1 MTKYKI
7 EDRTNLIIHQS
18 KKYNVKFILI
28 PENEDKREILKKVF
42 KILKEGTYCVSIE
55 GKLSSGEVELENVT
69 ITVFVDGNIIL
80 KNEGIEISGEYKV
93 EY

>member
-28 PENEDKREILKKVF
+28 PENEDKREMLKKVLRC
-42 KILKEGTYCVSIE
+42 LKKERIVFLLKVS
-55 GKLSSGEVELENVT
+55 
-69 ITVFVDGNIIL
+69 
-80 KNEGIEISGEYKV
+80 
-93 EY
+93 